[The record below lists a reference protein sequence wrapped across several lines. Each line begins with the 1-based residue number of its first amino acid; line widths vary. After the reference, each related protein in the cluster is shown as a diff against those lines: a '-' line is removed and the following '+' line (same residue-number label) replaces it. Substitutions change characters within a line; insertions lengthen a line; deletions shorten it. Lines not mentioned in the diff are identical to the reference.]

1 MKPLSDAP
9 LVGRLLALPTNIR
22 LGWQYLPETDTR
34 HYAIVPNVTIPK
46 LVKIPNIN
54 RNPAIP
60 PPNLVPFP
68 LT

>member
-1 MKPLSDAP
+1 
-9 LVGRLLALPTNIR
+9 LLATKNQSR
-22 LGWQYLPETDTR
+22 LCHSFDGPFLW
-34 HYAIVPNVTIPK
+34 HYVIVPNVTIPK

-60 PPNLVPFP
+60 PPNLVPFL